1 MGYPWRVRESTHC
14 SFHAREGPLN
24 PEIPSSPYDPTPLS
38 APTPTLGGPTS
49 AAAWALTKW
58 VGGNLASGIVGS
70 AGGLIFSS
78 VMDAIGMG
86 GPDMAEISRKLDA
99 ISNQLTEVQRSLDR
113 LTEMTAEILKQLDA
127 LRDFMEKS
135 LKIDILLAATNRIDV
150 TYGNTS
156 SESLLTTE
164 PTGSEPTGR
173 PISLRLLT
181 EKMPHFKDITKAD
194 LEAAARDFAA
204 YVSDVPG
211 CIEKIRVVLVNAAL
225 GQTSL
230 LMHWA
235 KELGQQ
241 VRDKKISRENACIVL
256 ESYFLFAVSAQ
267 LKGLCVHGV
276 ALGTDRRLGPQ
287 FIQQY
292 LQDDFTKMMRDETS
306 AYVEALEYLIFFSL
320 DPIMLTGVKNCM
332 DEREFPFHVDE
343 LLLRADLLSAALR
356 LVGYKGDA
364 DGKPSPTVQ
373 AAVRGIYGR
382 ALFRPSDLR
391 DGKPLPINPAGY
403 APAQGTELRE
413 LPFPVLD
420 LIESDGKAMIRD
432 LSRSFTSVAHYYWK
446 FPATPPPAGV
456 ALDTTF
462 RGGVTPRLF
471 PVFGE
476 DSPGVLA
483 AGLFDPNRLCRGL
496 PSGAHQEYTFNP
508 FPYDGGG
515 TYITFHDQR
524 HDPRRHP
531 LTNDAGDVYFVT
543 FNVQN
548 IFKADNALS
557 SRTFHRLF
565 NYSGKTVKVRLWAHV
580 TTRLRR
586 TPRRDIHG
594 GTAFAQDYDV
604 CNRLDLQFPDG
615 KWKEFYNTFNSYG
628 PEKPVS
634 LAYHYEDRD
643 ADRTA
648 SGSFK
653 IDFDLVPGTYQLVLD
668 NGAYF
673 REAKHR
679 YEGWQSTTMDFTLR
693 AVSLEMLGPTT

>member
-1 MGYPWRVRESTHC
+1 
-14 SFHAREGPLN
+14 LN
-24 PEIPSSPYDPTPLS
+24 PENASSPSGDTPIS
-38 APTPTLGGPTS
+38 APISTNNLTVGGPYS
-49 AAAWALTKW
+49 AAAWAVTKW

-70 AGGLIFSS
+70 VGGLIFSS

-86 GPDMAEISRKLDA
+86 GSDMAEVSKKLDA

-113 LTEMTAEILKQLDA
+113 LTEMTAEILKQLNA

-135 LKIDILLAATNRIDV
+135 LKIETLLAATSRIDV
-150 TYGNTS
+150 AYGGAS
-156 SESLLTTE
+156 SESLQNSGT
-164 PTGSEPTGR
+164 SGR

-181 EKMPHFKDITKAD
+181 EKMPHFKDITQAD
-194 LEAAARDFAA
+194 LEVAAKDFAA

-211 CIEKIRVVLVNAAL
+211 CIETVRVVLTRAAL

-230 LMHWA
+230 LAHWA

-241 VRDKKISRENACIVL
+241 VRDKKITRENACMVL
-256 ESYFLFAVSAQ
+256 EGYFLYAISAQ

-276 ALGTDRRLGPQ
+276 ALATDRRLGPQ

-292 LQDDFTKMMRDETS
+292 LQDDFTKMMREETS
-306 AYVEALEYLIFFSL
+306 AYVEALEYLIFSSL

-332 DEREFPFHVDE
+332 DEREFPYHVDE
-343 LLLRADLLSAALR
+343 FLLRADLLSAALR
-356 LVGYKGDA
+356 LVGYKGDP

-373 AAVRGIYGR
+373 AAVKGIYGR
-382 ALFRPSDLR
+382 ALFRPSDLK
-391 DGKPLPINPAGY
+391 DGKPLPIHPKDY

-420 LIESDGKAMIRD
+420 LVESEGNAMLRDIGKTFA
-432 LSRSFTSVAHYYWK
+432 SVAHYFWS
-446 FPATPPPAGV
+446 FPSPPPAVGT
-456 ALDTTF
+456 AIDNSF

-471 PVFGE
+471 PVFG
-476 DSPGVLA
+476 DDNPGVLA

-496 PSGAHQEYTFNP
+496 PSGAKQEYAFNQ

-524 HDPRRHP
+524 HDPKRHP

-543 FNVQN
+543 FNVKN
-548 IFKADNALS
+548 IYKGNNAHS
-557 SRTFHRLF
+557 SRTYHRLF

-586 TPRRDIHG
+586 DPRKDISR

-604 CNRLDLQFPDG
+604 CNRLDLRFPDG
-615 KWKEFYNTFNSYG
+615 KWKEFYNSFHSWGNDM
-628 PEKPVS
+628 PVS
-634 LAYHYEDRD
+634 LDHHYEDRD
-643 ADRTA
+643 GDVIR
-648 SGSFK
+648 SGSFNV
-653 IDFDLVPGTYQLVLD
+653 DFDLVPGIYHLVLD

-673 REAKHR
+673 REAEYK
-679 YEGWQSTTMDFTLR
+679 YNGWQSTTLDFTLR
-693 AVSLEMLGPTT
+693 AVTLEMIGTNT